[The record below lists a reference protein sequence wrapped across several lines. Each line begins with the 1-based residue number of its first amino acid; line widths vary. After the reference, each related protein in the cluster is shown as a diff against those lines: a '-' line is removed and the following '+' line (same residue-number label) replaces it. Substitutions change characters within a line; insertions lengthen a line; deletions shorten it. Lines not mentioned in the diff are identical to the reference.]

1 MTPAVGDAAGVPLDL
16 LIGIGGTLIL
26 CRYYHAWARYQR
38 HLRLKA
44 QRLVKLADDMSNK
57 FVYKLKRNVKRAKRG
72 GTSLKVSLGASFG
85 VPVQVA
91 PKGPITAGK
100 PINMFAIT
108 PGAAGGKHKRIT
120 PSEGSRPSTMDSL
133 SIPEVPTTTSV
144 LRFGG
149 QGDVHAPN
157 IRVHDLETA

>member
-1 MTPAVGDAAGVPLDL
+1 M
-16 LIGIGGTLIL
+16 
-26 CRYYHAWARYQR
+26 
-38 HLRLKA
+38 
-44 QRLVKLADDMSNK
+44 
-57 FVYKLKRNVKRAKRG
+57 
-72 GTSLKVSLGASFG
+72 SLGASFG

-91 PKGPITAGK
+91 PKGPITARK

-144 LRFGG
+144 LRLGG